1 MLTQKKK
8 SKIIRLKDFLRQNSF
23 FFLFCILGSVL
34 LLLVVLTIMDLFVK
48 QLVLNF
54 SNFIS
59 VLTEWYVIK
68 TILLTFYASF
78 ISTLLAIIFGVP
90 LAYILAKYDFRGK
103 TLIESILNIPLMI
116 PHSVAG
122 LLIYT
127 IFYRSGI
134 IGAPMKN
141 IGIVF
146 EDSIFGII
154 VALLFVSMPIFI
166 NNVKDGFAS
175 INPHYEN
182 VAASLGANERQVF
195 TQIML
200 PLTARQIFTGSV
212 MCWARGISEF
222 GAVILIAYYPMIAPV
237 LVYYRFN
244 TTGLAGSGPIAL
256 ILILMSLAIF
266 LMLYLLK
273 NQPRFGAIGEYSV

>member
-1 MLTQKKK
+1 MLSQKKK
-8 SKIIRLKDFLRQNSF
+8 RKIDSFYDFLRQKSF

-34 LLLVVLTIMDLFVK
+34 LLLVVLAMLDMLIN
-48 QLVLNF
+48 QLILNF

-78 ISTLLAIIFGVP
+78 IATLLAIIFGIP
-90 LAYILAKYDFRGK
+90 LAYILAKYDFKGK

-122 LLIYT
+122 LLIYI
-127 IFYRSGI
+127 IFYRNGI
-134 IGAPMKN
+134 IGGPLKN
-141 IGIVF
+141 IGIIF

-175 INPHYEN
+175 INPHLEN
-182 VAASLGANERQVF
+182 VAASLGANERQIF
-195 TQIML
+195 TRIMV
-200 PLTARQIFTGSV
+200 PLSSRQIFTGSI

-244 TTGLAGSGPIAL
+244 TTGLEGSGPIAL
-256 ILILMSLAIF
+256 ILILMSLAVF

-273 NQPRFGAIGEYSV
+273 NQPEFGAIKD